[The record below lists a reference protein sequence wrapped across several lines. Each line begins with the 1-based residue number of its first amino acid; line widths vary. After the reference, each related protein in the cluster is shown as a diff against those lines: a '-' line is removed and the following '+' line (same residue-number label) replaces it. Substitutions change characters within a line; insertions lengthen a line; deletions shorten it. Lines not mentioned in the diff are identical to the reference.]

1 MSSVPA
7 GQTNPNFLGVVLKA
21 EIEKWL
27 KGLVLERKNIFLRG
41 KLRQRLF
48 FEEILAG
55 TKKLGLVCAV
65 AGTRNFSLK
74 QRLALC

>member
-1 MSSVPA
+1 MLSFRA
-7 GQTNPNFLGVVLKA
+7 
-21 EIEKWL
+21 
-27 KGLVLERKNIFLRG
+27 KNI
-41 KLRQRLF
+41 F